1 MTISMEGNVKTAKEG
16 NAMSALL
23 RAVRLFDQNC
33 RHRRPSE
40 ESDMPSERPI
50 ARLRDLGA
58 PESEAKSSPFGEQ
71 LRAGALLKKLNPWQ
85 VRATAL
91 ITLLGPPAAS
101 LIFIAVY
108 YFEYWRTVPFN
119 FADCLVVFFLI
130 AIPGGYAFGAVP
142 VLLAA
147 LLYCALLTA
156 HSRLLRQLIRAWAA
170 AICSGL
176 ASLVWFCEWLSASGI
191 YGLVGALVMAALSVS
206 SPRPGAKQLMVKE

>member
-1 MTISMEGNVKTAKEG
+1 MAPRSLRSTAISMEGDVKTAKEG
-16 NAMSALL
+16 NAMRTLL
-23 RAVRLFDQNC
+23 RAVRSFDQNC
-33 RHRRPSE
+33 RYVRPSE
-40 ESDMPSERPI
+40 ESDMPSGRPTSL
-50 ARLRDLGA
+50 LRDLGA
-58 PESEAKSSPFGEQ
+58 AETEAKSNPFGGQ
-71 LRAGALLKKLNPWQ
+71 LRSGALLKKLTPWQ

-147 LLYCALLTA
+147 
-156 HSRLLRQLIRAWAA
+156 
-170 AICSGL
+170 
-176 ASLVWFCEWLSASGI
+176 
-191 YGLVGALVMAALSVS
+191 
-206 SPRPGAKQLMVKE
+206 